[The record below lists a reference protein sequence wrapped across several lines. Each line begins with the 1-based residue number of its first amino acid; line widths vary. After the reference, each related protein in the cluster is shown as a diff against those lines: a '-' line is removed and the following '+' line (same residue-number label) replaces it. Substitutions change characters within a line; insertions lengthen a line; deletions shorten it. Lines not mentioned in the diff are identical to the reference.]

1 MKVNRLKGA
10 QSKSIPAGRATVK
23 PTVSFSE
30 MLSDKEDDH
39 SREHLQQMMKDIES
53 KGRELADKKTVE
65 LLVDYKQMIK
75 GFVEEA
81 VSFGLKVEERRGLSR
96 RGRSKVLKVVATIDE
111 KLIELTDAVLQQERK
126 QISVLEKIGQIQGL
140 LVNLF
145 V

>member
-10 QSKSIPAGRATVK
+10 QSKSTPAGRATVK

>member
-1 MKVNRLKGA
+1 MKVNRLKGT
-10 QSKSIPAGRATVK
+10 QSKSTPTGKATVK